1 MVIKIKQK
9 KNFTLVGV
17 KMGLLDSGGG
27 NSSYLVYKHGDKN
40 FWLGKDDICEFDK
53 LVVDV
58 DSVKTG
64 WGIYAEDRY
73 QFVWGEKPGILGP
86 KPADI
91 GEEYW
96 RKAFSVDCYIK
107 DTEESVL
114 WQSMT
119 VGNCMAF
126 NALTDTYLDRI
137 EEKKPGQV
145 GAFIS
150 LKDDKKRLKV
160 AYKDEKKNTSWPLF
174 EFHSWIDRPEGF
186 VSVTA
191 AAEQREDTADTSS
204 VNESDIPF

>member
-1 MVIKIKQK
+1 
-9 KNFTLVGV
+9 
-17 KMGLLDSGGG
+17 MGLLDGSGG
-27 NSSYLVYKHGDKN
+27 NSSYLVYKHGDKC
-40 FWLGKDDICEFDK
+40 FWLGKEDIVEFDK
-53 LVVDV
+53 LVVDI

-73 QFVWGEKPGILGP
+73 QFVWGEKPGVLGP

-126 NALTDTYLDRI
+126 NALTDTYLDRVD
-137 EEKKPGQV
+137 EKKPGQV

-150 LKDDKKRLKV
+150 IKDDKGRLKV
-160 AYKDEKKNTSWPLF
+160 DYKDEKRNTSWPLF
-174 EFHSWIDRPEGF
+174 EFHSWIDRPEKF

-191 AAEQREDTADTSS
+191 AAEQKEDDKPEIS
-204 VNESDIPF
+204 EKDIPF

>member
-1 MVIKIKQK
+1 
-9 KNFTLVGV
+9 
-17 KMGLLDSGGG
+17 MGLLDSGGG

-91 GEEYW
+91 GDEYW

-126 NALTDTYLDRI
+126 NALTDTY
-137 EEKKPGQV
+137 
-145 GAFIS
+145 
-150 LKDDKKRLKV
+150 
-160 AYKDEKKNTSWPLF
+160 
-174 EFHSWIDRPEGF
+174 
-186 VSVTA
+186 
-191 AAEQREDTADTSS
+191 
-204 VNESDIPF
+204 

>member
-1 MVIKIKQK
+1 
-9 KNFTLVGV
+9 
-17 KMGLLDSGGG
+17 MGLLDGGGG
-27 NSSYLVYKHGDKN
+27 NSSYLVYKHGDKC
-40 FWLGKDDICEFDK
+40 FWLGKEDIVEFDK
-53 LVVDV
+53 LVVDI

-73 QFVWGEKPGILGP
+73 QFVWGEKPGVLGP

-126 NALTDTYLDRI
+126 NALTDTYLDRVD
-137 EEKKPGQV
+137 EKKPGQV

-150 LKDDKKRLKV
+150 IKDDKGRLKV
-160 AYKDEKKNTSWPLF
+160 DYKDEKRNTSWPLF
-174 EFHSWIDRPEGF
+174 EFHSWIDRPEKF

-191 AAEQREDTADTSS
+191 AAEQKEDDKPEIS
-204 VNESDIPF
+204 EKDIPF